1 MVDRIA
7 KILRAFEMGPPRLS
21 LAAISELTGIPKTST
36 YRILQQLVKT
46 ELIERHEGQFR
57 LGLSLFELGS
67 LVQHRDALVT
77 VARPYLQRLCAGGR
91 FAAHLAILDGI
102 EVVYLDKTGG
112 RFAGDLPS
120 RVGGRFS
127 AHQTAVGKAILA
139 GARPD
144 WLEWYLD
151 EVFDDDDHNR
161 RRRLVAELDQV
172 RRQGFSQEHGE
183 AISGVSCVGAPITHR
198 D

>member
-46 ELIERHEGQFR
+46 EMIERHEGKFR

-77 VARPYLQRLCAGGR
+77 IARPYLQRLCAGGR
-91 FAAHLAILDGI
+91 FAAHLAILDDV

-112 RFAGDLPS
+112 KFAGDLPS
-120 RVGGRFS
+120 RVGGRFI

-139 GARPD
+139 GSTPD
-144 WLEWYLD
+144 ALERYLD
-151 EVFDDDDHNR
+151 AVFGDTNQIR
-161 RRRLVAELDQV
+161 RRSLGAELTQV
-172 RRQGFSQEHGE
+172 GRQGYSQEH
-183 AISGVSCVGAPITHR
+183 
-198 D
+198 